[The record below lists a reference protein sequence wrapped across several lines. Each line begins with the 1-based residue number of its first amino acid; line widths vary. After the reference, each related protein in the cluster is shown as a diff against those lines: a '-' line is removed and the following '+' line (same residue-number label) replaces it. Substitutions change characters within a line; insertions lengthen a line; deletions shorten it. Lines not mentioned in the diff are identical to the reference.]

1 MVNDIYDCS
10 TNEIYELLLEH
21 DKRHGYTFLNNNL
34 FKEKIELKGSMAR
47 DFLLAQYEQ
56 RTDNWENFKKTILN
70 QLKSEAVS
78 FDIELVEHEQG
89 SLTTKNGKQR
99 KKPSLW
105 SVNGSAPPSSVEDA
119 AAAFFSA
126 RGYSV
131 SNAFGYLERIL
142 LKAYCHTFSAKNN
155 LWLFRDNPIAL
166 KDINNVSEAE
176 LSSSLEKV
184 TVEFVKEH
192 IQQSIRGGPLA
203 NKERLNRLRDMK
215 ISDLIK
221 LLEVEFCNLVILGAE
236 DITDLNKKLILVH
249 NNWPKKFL
257 SDYYQQ
263 VSLYSICSGI
273 PDLFIW
279 NDLEMKFVEV
289 KSPSDRVHHRQA
301 EFYHYVLKPMKMN
314 FHLANVKVKKYIY

>member
-1 MVNDIYDCS
+1 MTKNIYACS
-10 TNEIYELLLEH
+10 ADEIYELLLAH
-21 DKRHGYTFLNNNL
+21 DKKHGYNLRNNDR
-34 FKEKIELKGSMAR
+34 FKETVELKGSMAK
-47 DFLLAQYEQ
+47 DFLLSQYEQ

-70 QLKSEAVS
+70 QLKSEAVAS
-78 FDIELVEHEQG
+78 DIELVEYEQG
-89 SLTTKNGKQR
+89 TLVTKKGKER

-105 SVNGSAPPSSVEDA
+105 SANRSAAPSSVEDA
-119 AAAFFSA
+119 AAAFLSA

-142 LKAYCHTFSAKNN
+142 LKAYCNTFSDKNK
-155 LWLFRDNPIAL
+155 LWLFRENPIAL

-176 LSSSLEKV
+176 LCSSLEKV
-184 TVEFVKEH
+184 IVEFVKEH
-192 IQQSIRGGPLA
+192 IQESIRGGPLA
-203 NKERLNRLRDMK
+203 NKERLNRLREMK
-215 ISDLIK
+215 VSDRNK
-221 LLEVEFCNLVILGAE
+221 LLEAEFCNLVILGTE

-249 NNWPKKFL
+249 NKWPKKFL

-263 VSLYSICSGI
+263 VSLYGIYSGI

-301 EFYHYVLKPMKMN
+301 EFYHYVLKPMNMN
-314 FHLANVKVKKYIY
+314 FHLANVKAKKYIN